1 MIRLD
6 SYTQPNKIMKKCV
19 IISCFV
25 NNQYRK
31 ELLQNQIK
39 FFNKL
44 NIDVILVSSN
54 HIEKMDNVKN
64 YITINHVSDK
74 KYLTDGIFPYCDTG
88 GVAYFTNTTY
98 SNIAASNFF
107 VKLFQTSFN
116 YCKNLGYDFCYVLDF
131 DTIIN
136 SIHVETAFG
145 DELDCSKIYFYD
157 LQKSNEYQCVFFYG
171 NLNVLVD
178 MFLENNLNKI
188 EKLATEMVIMTNE
201 QVLFE
206 LAAEYKENMIVL
218 KHTEFEIFSRR
229 NMFSSSNV
237 ANFYYNK
244 ESKEYWFL
252 QYKGDSCEN
261 EFACELFLED
271 VLIHSRHFKHISYW
285 SLIKLENN
293 KNYKIKYY
301 DAAISDLT
309 LSKTLNIYTDTNT
322 VTTSNWIQR
331 T

>member
-1 MIRLD
+1 MAIK
-6 SYTQPNKIMKKCV
+6 KIMKKCV

-31 ELLQNQIK
+31 ELLKNQIK

-54 HIEKMDNVKN
+54 HIDKMDGVKN

-74 KYLTDGIFPYCDTG
+74 KYLTEGMFPYFNTG
-88 GVAYFTNTTY
+88 GVSYFTNTTY

-107 VKLFQTSFN
+107 IKLFQTSFN

-131 DTIIN
+131 DTIIKETH
-136 SIHVETAFG
+136 IDTAFG
-145 DELDCSKIYFYD
+145 NDLDYSKVYFYD
-157 LQKSNEYQCVFFYG
+157 LQKSNEYQGAFQYG
-171 NLNVLVD
+171 NLNILVD
-178 MFLENNLNKI
+178 MFSENNLSKI
-188 EKLATEMVIMTNE
+188 EKLATESTIFTNE

-206 LAAEYKENMIVL
+206 LAAEYKESVIVL
-218 KHTEFEIFSRR
+218 KHTDFEIFSRR
-229 NMFSSSNV
+229 NMFSSRNTANV
-237 ANFYYNK
+237 YYNQ
-244 ESKEYWFL
+244 ETKEYWFL

-271 VLIHSRHFKHISYW
+271 VLIHSNHETRIGNW

-293 KNYKIKYY
+293 RNYKIKYY

-309 LSKTLNIYTDTNT
+309 LSKTINIYTDTNT
-322 VTTSNWIQR
+322 VTTKNWIEKS
-331 T
+331 

>member
-1 MIRLD
+1 
-6 SYTQPNKIMKKCV
+6 MKKCV
-19 IISCFV
+19 IIPCYA

-31 ELLQNQIK
+31 ELLRGQIK

-44 NIDVILVSSN
+44 NVDVILVSSD
-54 HIEKMDNVKN
+54 HIDKMDGVKN

-74 KYLTDGIFPYCDTG
+74 KYLSDGFFSYCNIEG
-88 GVAYFTNTTY
+88 FKYFKNTTY
-98 SNIAASNFF
+98 SNIAASSFF

-131 DTIIN
+131 DNIIKE
-136 SIHVETAFG
+136 SQVDILFG
-145 DELDCSKIYFYD
+145 EDLDYSKVYFYD
-157 LQKSNEYQCVFFYG
+157 FQKSNEYQGAFQYG
-171 NLNVLVD
+171 NLNILVD
-178 MFLENNLNKI
+178 MFSENNINKI
-188 EKLATEMVIMTNE
+188 EKLATEVSIVSTE
-201 QVLFE
+201 RVLFE
-206 LAAEYKENMIVL
+206 LAAEYKESVIVL
-218 KHTEFEIFSRR
+218 KHRDFEIFSRR

-244 ESKEYWFL
+244 ETKEYWFL

-271 VLIHSRHFKHISYW
+271 ILIHSGHFKHTNLW
-285 SLIKLENN
+285 HLIKLENN
-293 KNYKIKYY
+293 RNYKIKYY

-322 VTTSNWIQR
+322 VTTSNWIQKI
-331 T
+331 

>member
-1 MIRLD
+1 
-6 SYTQPNKIMKKCV
+6 MKKCV
-19 IISCFV
+19 IMACYA

-31 ELLQNQIK
+31 ELLQGQIK

-54 HIEKMDNVKN
+54 HIDKMDGVKN
-64 YITINHVSDK
+64 YITINSVSDK
-74 KYLTDGIFPYCDTG
+74 KYLTEGIFPYCEIDG
-88 GVAYFTNTTY
+88 FKYYSNTPY
-98 SNIAASNFF
+98 SNISASSFF

-131 DTIIN
+131 DNIIKETH
-136 SIHVETAFG
+136 IDTAFG
-145 DELDCSKIYFYD
+145 NDLDYSKVYFYD
-157 LQKSNEYQCVFFYG
+157 LQKSNEYQGAFQYG
-171 NLNVLVD
+171 NLNILVD
-178 MFLENNLNKI
+178 MFSENNLSKI
-188 EKLATEMVIMTNE
+188 EKLATESTIFTNE

-206 LAAEYKENMIVL
+206 LAAEYKESVIVL
-218 KHTEFEIFSRR
+218 KHTDFEIFSRR
-229 NMFSSSNV
+229 NMFSSRNTANV
-237 ANFYYNK
+237 YYNQ
-244 ESKEYWFL
+244 ETKEYWFL

-271 VLIHSRHFKHISYW
+271 VLIHSNHETRIGNW

-293 KNYKIKYY
+293 RNYKIKYY

-309 LSKTLNIYTDTNT
+309 LSKTSNIYTDTNT
-322 VTTSNWIQR
+322 VTTKNWIQR